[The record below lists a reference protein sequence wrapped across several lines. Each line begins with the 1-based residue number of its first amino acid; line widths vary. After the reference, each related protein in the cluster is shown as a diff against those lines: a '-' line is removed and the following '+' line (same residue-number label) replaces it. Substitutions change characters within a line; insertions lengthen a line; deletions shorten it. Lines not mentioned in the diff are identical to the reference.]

1 MNDKS
6 DATAKRTLLAKASY
20 KSGKIRTRF
29 TPTTII
35 LMSVLILYSVSL
47 LLPILW
53 GLSTSLKTDL
63 DFYLNPFWLPDGWF
77 WNWQWSN
84 YSYAFMNFVVKVE
97 AGAGFRIIY
106 MEEMFLYTILYALGC
121 AFFQSFVCCVV
132 AYMVV
137 KFDYFFSK
145 VIYTVV
151 IVAMILPI
159 VGSLPSEIQMSRAL
173 GFFDTI
179 WGMWI
184 MKSHFLGMYFLVFHA
199 MFRGIPKEFADAARV
214 DGAGNFQVLFSIMMP
229 LVRNTLFTVIL
240 LNFIGY
246 WNDFQVPLIYLPSYP
261 TIAYGLYLFN
271 FSTINSLSTI
281 PMKITGCMIMML
293 PILIVFL
300 IFRNRLIGNI
310 SIGGLK
316 E

>member
-20 KSGKIRTRF
+20 KSDKIRTRF

-246 WNDFQVPLIYLPSYP
+246 WNDYQVPLIYLPSYP

>member
-173 GFFDTI
+173 GFFDSI

-214 DGAGNFQVLFSIMMP
+214 DGAGNFQVLFSIMLP

-246 WNDFQVPLIYLPSYP
+246 WNDYQVPLIYLPSYP

>member
-199 MFRGIPKEFADAARV
+199 VFRGIPKEFADAARV

-246 WNDFQVPLIYLPSYP
+246 WNDYQVPLIYLPSYP

>member
-246 WNDFQVPLIYLPSYP
+246 WNDYQVPLIYLPSYP

-281 PMKITGCMIMML
+281 PMKITGCMIMTL

-300 IFRNRLIGNI
+300 IFRNRLIGTI

>member
-6 DATAKRTLLAKASY
+6 DATAKRTLLSKASY

-151 IVAMILPI
+151 IVALILPI

-246 WNDFQVPLIYLPSYP
+246 WNDYQVPLIYLPSYP

>member
-159 VGSLPSEIQMSRAL
+159 VCSLPSEIQMSRAL

-246 WNDFQVPLIYLPSYP
+246 WNDYQVPLIYLPSYP

>member
-121 AFFQSFVCCVV
+121 AFFQSFVCCIV

-246 WNDFQVPLIYLPSYP
+246 WNDYQVPLIYLPSYP

>member
-121 AFFQSFVCCVV
+121 AFFQSFVCCIV

-184 MKSHFLGMYFLVFHA
+184 MKSHFLGMYFLVFYA

-246 WNDFQVPLIYLPSYP
+246 WNDYQVPLIYLPSYP

>member
-6 DATAKRTLLAKASY
+6 DATAKRTLLAKASF

-121 AFFQSFVCCVV
+121 AFFQSFVCCIV

-246 WNDFQVPLIYLPSYP
+246 WNDYQVPLIYLPSYP

>member
-106 MEEMFLYTILYALGC
+106 MEEMFLYTILYAFGC
-121 AFFQSFVCCVV
+121 AFFQSFVCCIV

-246 WNDFQVPLIYLPSYP
+246 WNDYQVPLIYLPSYP

>member
-246 WNDFQVPLIYLPSYP
+246 WNDYQVPLIYLPSSP

>member
-173 GFFDTI
+173 GFFDSI

-246 WNDFQVPLIYLPSYP
+246 WNDYQVPLIYLPSYP

>member
-6 DATAKRTLLAKASY
+6 DATAKRTLLAKASF

-173 GFFDTI
+173 GFFDSI

-246 WNDFQVPLIYLPSYP
+246 WNDYQVPLIYLPSYP

>member
-121 AFFQSFVCCVV
+121 AFFQSFVCCIV

-246 WNDFQVPLIYLPSYP
+246 WNDYQVPLIYLPSYP

-293 PILIVFL
+293 PIK
-300 IFRNRLIGNI
+300 NI
-310 SIGGLK
+310 K
-316 E
+316 KWDV

>member
-6 DATAKRTLLAKASY
+6 DATANRTLLAKASF
-20 KSGKIRTRF
+20 KSSKIRTRF

-173 GFFDTI
+173 GFFDSI

-246 WNDFQVPLIYLPSYP
+246 WNDYQVPLIYLPSYP

>member
-246 WNDFQVPLIYLPSYP
+246 WNDYQVPLIYLPSYP

>member
-20 KSGKIRTRF
+20 KLGKIRTRF

-63 DFYLNPFWLPDGWF
+63 DFYLNPLWLPDGWF

-246 WNDFQVPLIYLPSYP
+246 WNDYQVPLIYLPSYP

>member
-132 AYMVV
+132 AV

-173 GFFDTI
+173 GFFDSI

-246 WNDFQVPLIYLPSYP
+246 WNDYQVPLIYLPSYP

>member
-106 MEEMFLYTILYALGC
+106 MEEMFLYTILYAFGC

-214 DGAGNFQVLFSIMMP
+214 DGAGNFQVLFNIMMP

-246 WNDFQVPLIYLPSYP
+246 WNDYQVPLIYLPSYP

>member
-132 AYMVV
+132 AYMVA

-246 WNDFQVPLIYLPSYP
+246 WNDYQVPLIYLPSYP

>member
-6 DATAKRTLLAKASY
+6 DATAKRTLLSKASF

-63 DFYLNPFWLPDGWF
+63 DFYLNPLWLPDGWF

-121 AFFQSFVCCVV
+121 AFFQSFVCCIV

-214 DGAGNFQVLFSIMMP
+214 DGAGNFLS
-229 LVRNTLFTVIL
+229 
-240 LNFIGY
+240 
-246 WNDFQVPLIYLPSYP
+246 LIHISEP
-261 TIAYGLYLFN
+261 TR
-271 FSTINSLSTI
+271 
-281 PMKITGCMIMML
+281 P
-293 PILIVFL
+293 
-300 IFRNRLIGNI
+300 
-310 SIGGLK
+310 
-316 E
+316 

>member
-121 AFFQSFVCCVV
+121 AFFQSFVCCIV

-173 GFFDTI
+173 GFFDSI

-246 WNDFQVPLIYLPSYP
+246 WNDYQVPLIYLPSYP

>member
-63 DFYLNPFWLPDGWF
+63 DLYLNPFWLPDGWF

-121 AFFQSFVCCVV
+121 AFFQSFVCCIV

-246 WNDFQVPLIYLPSYP
+246 WNDYQVPLIYLPSYP

>member
-97 AGAGFRIIY
+97 AGSGFRIIY

-173 GFFDTI
+173 GFFDSI

-246 WNDFQVPLIYLPSYP
+246 WNDYQVPLIYLPSYP

>member
-6 DATAKRTLLAKASY
+6 DATAKRTLLSKASY

-63 DFYLNPFWLPDGWF
+63 DFYLNPLWLPDGWF

-121 AFFQSFVCCVV
+121 AFFQSFVCCIV

-246 WNDFQVPLIYLPSYP
+246 WNDYQVPLIYLPSYP

>member
-6 DATAKRTLLAKASY
+6 DATAKRTLLSKASF

-63 DFYLNPFWLPDGWF
+63 DFYLNPLWLPDGWF

-121 AFFQSFVCCVV
+121 AFFQSFVCCIV

-246 WNDFQVPLIYLPSYP
+246 WNDYQVPLIYLPSYP

>member
-6 DATAKRTLLAKASY
+6 DATANRTLLAKASF
-20 KSGKIRTRF
+20 KSSKIRTRF

-121 AFFQSFVCCVV
+121 AFFQSFVCCIV

-246 WNDFQVPLIYLPSYP
+246 WNDYQVPLIYLPSYP

>member
-63 DFYLNPFWLPDGWF
+63 DFYLNPLWLPDGWF

-121 AFFQSFVCCVV
+121 AFFQSFVCCIV

-246 WNDFQVPLIYLPSYP
+246 WNDYQVPLIYLPSYP

>member
-6 DATAKRTLLAKASY
+6 DATAKRTLLSKASY

-63 DFYLNPFWLPDGWF
+63 DFYLNPLWLPDGWF

-173 GFFDTI
+173 GFFDSI

-246 WNDFQVPLIYLPSYP
+246 WNDYQVPLIYLPSYP

>member
-106 MEEMFLYTILYALGC
+106 MEEMFLYTILYAFGC
-121 AFFQSFVCCVV
+121 AFFQSFVCCIV

-214 DGAGNFQVLFSIMMP
+214 DGAGNFQGLFSIMMP

-246 WNDFQVPLIYLPSYP
+246 WNDYQVPLIYLPSYP

>member
-229 LVRNTLFTVIL
+229 LARNTLFTVIL

-246 WNDFQVPLIYLPSYP
+246 WNDYQVPLIYLPSYP

>member
-6 DATAKRTLLAKASY
+6 DATANRTLLAKASF
-20 KSGKIRTRF
+20 KSSKIRTRF

-106 MEEMFLYTILYALGC
+106 MEEMFLYTILYAFGC

-214 DGAGNFQVLFSIMMP
+214 DGAGNFQVLFSIMLP

-246 WNDFQVPLIYLPSYP
+246 WNDYQVPLIYLPSYP

-271 FSTINSLSTI
+271 FSTTNSLSTI
-281 PMKITGCMIMML
+281 PMKITGCMIMMM

>member
-6 DATAKRTLLAKASY
+6 DATAKRTLLAKASF
-20 KSGKIRTRF
+20 KSSKIRTRF

-246 WNDFQVPLIYLPSYP
+246 WNDYQVPLIYLPSYP

>member
-63 DFYLNPFWLPDGWF
+63 DFYLNPLWLPDGWF

-121 AFFQSFVCCVV
+121 AFFQSFVCCIV

-173 GFFDTI
+173 GFFDSI

-246 WNDFQVPLIYLPSYP
+246 WNDYQVPLIYLPSYP

>member
-106 MEEMFLYTILYALGC
+106 MEEMFLYTILYAFGC

-173 GFFDTI
+173 GFFDSI

-246 WNDFQVPLIYLPSYP
+246 WNDYQVPLIYLPSYP

>member
-173 GFFDTI
+173 GFFDSI

-240 LNFIGY
+240 
-246 WNDFQVPLIYLPSYP
+246 SSR
-261 TIAYGLYLFN
+261 TILQ
-271 FSTINSLSTI
+271 
-281 PMKITGCMIMML
+281 
-293 PILIVFL
+293 
-300 IFRNRLIGNI
+300 RRR
-310 SIGGLK
+310 
-316 E
+316 

>member
-1 MNDKS
+1 
-6 DATAKRTLLAKASY
+6 
-20 KSGKIRTRF
+20 
-29 TPTTII
+29 
-35 LMSVLILYSVSL
+35 MSVLILYSVSL

-246 WNDFQVPLIYLPSYP
+246 WNDYQVPLIYLPSYP

>member
-6 DATAKRTLLAKASY
+6 DATAKRTLLSKASY

-173 GFFDTI
+173 GFFDSI

-246 WNDFQVPLIYLPSYP
+246 WNDYQVPLIYLPSYP

>member
-1 MNDKS
+1 
-6 DATAKRTLLAKASY
+6 
-20 KSGKIRTRF
+20 
-29 TPTTII
+29 
-35 LMSVLILYSVSL
+35 MSVLILYSVSL

-63 DFYLNPFWLPDGWF
+63 DFYLNPLWLPDGWF

-246 WNDFQVPLIYLPSYP
+246 WNDYQVPLIYLPSYP

>member
-6 DATAKRTLLAKASY
+6 DATANRTLLAKASY

-246 WNDFQVPLIYLPSYP
+246 WNDYQVPLIYLPSYP